1 VPQQAQLA
9 VMFADI
15 SGSTQLYANLGD
27 VRARDIIARCI
38 DVMTEAARRR
48 GGAPIRTIGDEILTA
63 FSSVAAAVEAAS
75 EMQDRITGTI
85 MVEGRPLAIRI
96 GFHFGMLLLEETDVY
111 GGAVNLAARVA
122 VLAKP
127 GQILTT
133 GATVAAMT
141 EAERRLCRQ
150 IDLAQVKGKL
160 EPVSIFELLWRSDD
174 DATLMLAPWTTRRRP
189 VGKLILIVD
198 NQWCELSE
206 THPSATIGRAEEND
220 LVLRSPVISRLHAR
234 IEFRNGRFVFSDMSA
249 NGTYIASA
257 DGAVNFLLRESQ
269 ELTGTGNLTLGD
281 PEGPPIKLCIHI
293 AQ

>member
-1 VPQQAQLA
+1 
-9 VMFADI
+9 MFADI
-15 SGSTQLYANLGD
+15 SGSTQLYVSLGD

-111 GGAVNLAARVA
+111 GDAVNLAARVA

-141 EAERRLCRQ
+141 DAERRLCRQ
-150 IDLAQVKGKL
+150 VDLAQVKGKL
-160 EPVSIFELLWRSDD
+160 EPVSIFELLWRSDG

-189 VGKLILIVD
+189 FLWTSAIRA
-198 NQWCELSE
+198 NRTLSW
-206 THPSATIGRAEEND
+206 SDRAG
-220 LVLRSPVISRLHAR
+220 LHC
-234 IEFRNGRFVFSDMSA
+234 S
-249 NGTYIASA
+249 
-257 DGAVNFLLRESQ
+257 
-269 ELTGTGNLTLGD
+269 
-281 PEGPPIKLCIHI
+281 
-293 AQ
+293 

>member
-1 VPQQAQLA
+1 
-9 VMFADI
+9 MFADI
-15 SGSTQLYANLGD
+15 SGSTQFYVNLGD

-38 DVMTEAARRR
+38 DV
-48 GGAPIRTIGDEILTA
+48 
-63 FSSVAAAVEAAS
+63 
-75 EMQDRITGTI
+75 
-85 MVEGRPLAIRI
+85 
-96 GFHFGMLLLEETDVY
+96 
-111 GGAVNLAARVA
+111 
-122 VLAKP
+122 
-127 GQILTT
+127 
-133 GATVAAMT
+133 MT

-160 EPVSIFELLWRSDD
+160 EPVSIFELLWRSDG

-249 NGTYIASA
+249 NGTYIAST

-269 ELTGTGNLTLGD
+269 ELTGTGSLALGD
-281 PEGPPIKLCIHI
+281 PEGPPIKFCIHI